1 MRFSVQQDLAGTPAE
16 VLDVLADPGF
26 VPELG
31 SLPKVGTPELLEHR
45 VEGGR
50 LHQRVRYRFAGE
62 LSSAVTKVLDPSR
75 LVWVDET
82 TWDLGAATATFR
94 IVPEHYA
101 NRLRCSGRQRLA
113 GRGDGARRTVEGDLT
128 VSYPLVGRAVER
140 AILSGFEDHL
150 AGEAELL
157 ARRLAGR

>member
-1 MRFSVQQDLAGTPAE
+1 VRFSVLQDLAGTAAE

-26 VPELG
+26 VPQLG
-31 SLPKVGTPELLEHR
+31 ALPKVGTPELLEHR
-45 VEGGR
+45 VDGGR
-50 LHQRVRYRFAGE
+50 LHQRVRYRFTGD
-62 LSSAVTKVLDPSR
+62 LSSAVTRVLDPSR

-82 TWDLGAATATFR
+82 TWDLAAATATFR

-113 GRGDGARRTVEGDLT
+113 DRADGARRTVEGDLA

>member
-1 MRFSVQQDLAGTPAE
+1 MRFSVQQDLAGTAAE

-45 VEGGR
+45 VEGDR
-50 LHQRVRYRFAGE
+50 LHQRVRYRFSGD
-62 LSSAVTKVLDPSR
+62 LSPAVTRVLDPSR

-113 GRGDGARRTVEGDLT
+113 DRGDGTRRSVEGDLT

-140 AILSGFEDHL
+140 AILSGLEDHL

-157 ARRLAGR
+157 GRRLGRP